1 MALILLVDDD
11 QDFLAV
17 ASKLLSHMGA
27 EVVTCT
33 SAMEAL
39 EQAQKREFDVIIT
52 DANMKPHTGYEL
64 IRSIKAIPS
73 YDLIPIAMITG
84 RREKRDVERAV
95 AIGAQDYIVKPIDPE
110 RFIQKVQELVTRS
123 ENARR
128 TARFG
133 EVPLEEVAKLSAAVV
148 IVGLSE
154 SGLLIDSDHKLL
166 EGTVISIDAE
176 LFGEIGC
183 PSPQAKVKSC
193 TPGSVEGTFE
203 IRAAFHGLDDRALLK
218 VRQFVQAKLT
228 NQKKNTRAA

>member
-17 ASKLLSHMGA
+17 ASKLLGHIGA
-27 EVVTCT
+27 EVVACT

-39 EQAQKREFDVIIT
+39 EQAQKRAFDVVIT

-64 IRSIKAIPS
+64 IKSIKAIPS

-95 AIGAQDYIVKPIDPE
+95 AVGAQDYIVKPIDPE
-110 RFIQKVQELVTRS
+110 RFIQKVQELISSS
-123 ENARR
+123 ENAQR
-128 TARFG
+128 TSRFG
-133 EVPLEEVAKLSAAVV
+133 EVQLEEVAKLSAAVV

-154 SGLLIDSDHKLL
+154 SGVLLDSDHKLL
-166 EGTVISIDAE
+166 EGSIITLSAD
-176 LFGEIGC
+176 LFDKIGS

-193 TPGSVEGTFE
+193 TAGAVEGTFE
-203 IRAAFHGLDDRALLK
+203 IRAAFHGLDDRGTTK
-218 VRQFVQAKLT
+218 IRQFVQAKLS
-228 NQKKNTRAA
+228 NQKKTARAA